1 MNTEEKLKIAIQA
14 LEDIENPILKMQR
27 ELPKGCQ
34 LDGHMAWMLSDDH
47 NFLKREAREAIRKI
61 NS

>member
-14 LEDIENPILKMQR
+14 LEDIEDPIGKMQR
-27 ELPKGCQ
+27 ELPKGCT
-34 LDGHMAWMLSDDH
+34 LDGHMACMMADDH